1 MKKILSIIVAVAMVI
16 TLMPA
21 IATNVKADNA
31 DHSTWTSWNDSTML
45 PYVQGQYKLETDVTL
60 TSDWNTNE
68 SIDLCLNGHKIVAE
82 GRYLSVNSNLKVSID
97 NCKSTGGIILGS
109 GGIEIGGDAQ
119 MQLENVY
126 VNGDIYG
133 ESSMFMNYGKLYTT
147 NCSINAVNSKGAD
160 SIVVYNMGEFVS
172 TKDKITVFSEKAA
185 LGIWD
190 MGSRVCLEDTKITTD
205 GTDKNN
211 SYAIKQVGSASK
223 LYVAKDTVLTGDKAS
238 VYVNSPGYISATSFD
253 RSKKYFSMN
262 PFSIEANTKYVYGDS
277 VLVKDIDSLNVYN
290 FVLVN
295 ENYKLEAKGT
305 DLYMVK
311 DSEPETTTVAPT
323 TTTTTE
329 TQTDVKV
336 KATKI
341 KKIKKRKKSVIL
353 TWKKLSKKQ
362 ATGYKIRYSS
372 KKSMKKAKIKKIKK
386 YSIGKIKIK
395 KLKSKKK
402 YYFQIQTVKK
412 VNGIEY
418 VSVWSKKKSAKV
430 K

>member
-31 DHSTWTSWNDSTML
+31 DHSTWTSWNDSTSL
-45 PYVQGQYKLETDVTL
+45 PYLEGHYKLETDVTL

-68 SIDLCLNGHKIVAE
+68 NIDLCLNGHKIVAE
-82 GRYLSVNSNLKVSID
+82 GKYLSVNSNLRVCID
-97 NCKSTGGIILGS
+97 NCQSLGGIILGS
-109 GGIEIGGDAQ
+109 GGILIDEDAQ
-119 MQLENVY
+119 IHLENVY

-133 ESSMFMNYGKLYTT
+133 ESSMFMNHGRLYTT

-172 TKDKITVFSEKAA
+172 TKDKITVYSEKAA

-211 SYAIKQVGSASK
+211 SYAIKQVGSESK

-262 PFSIEANTKYVYGDS
+262 PFSIEANTKYVYADS
-277 VLVKDIDSLNVYN
+277 VLVKDIDSLNVYS
-290 FVLVN
+290 FVLIN
-295 ENYKLEAKGT
+295 ENYKLETKGT

-311 DSEPETTTVAPT
+311 ASEPETTTVAPT
-323 TTTTTE
+323 TTTTKK
-329 TQTDVKV
+329 QTSVKV

-341 KKIKKRKKSVIL
+341 KKIKKRKKSAIL

-362 ATGYKIRYSS
+362 ATGYKIRYSR

-412 VNGIEY
+412 VDGIEY
-418 VSVWSKKKSAKV
+418 VSAWSKKKSVKV